1 MNTND
6 SISALLAINLAI
18 DFVQYLQQVNDWQL
32 EDLILRYLNER
43 DTMSLADLYDD
54 VAKHLA
60 QERGR

>member
-6 SISALLAINLAI
+6 SISALLAINFAI
-18 DFVQYLQQVNDWQL
+18 DFVQYLQQVNNWQL

-60 QERGR
+60 QGRE

>member
-1 MNTND
+1 MKIND
-6 SISALLAINLAI
+6 SIYALLAINLAI

-60 QERGR
+60 QGRE

>member
-18 DFVQYLQQVNDWQL
+18 DFVQYLQQVNNWQL
-32 EDLILRYLNER
+32 EDLILRYVNDH

-54 VAKHLA
+54 VVRHLA
-60 QERGR
+60 QERE